1 VAPSIFAL
9 RPWISRIVIFHLVCL
24 AWIFFRAE
32 SLHAAFA
39 MLAGLRT
46 LTWAPEYTIA
56 IRFLAMFTIPLFVMD
71 LINETRGEEYVF
83 ETAVETRRVA
93 IGVAMMALVAV
104 FAANQA
110 NAFIYFRF

>member
-1 VAPSIFAL
+1 VA
-9 RPWISRIVIFHLVCL
+9 
-24 AWIFFRAE
+24 
-32 SLHAAFA
+32 AAFEREVTFEIDGRQFTFA
-39 MLAGLRT
+39 
-46 LTWAPEYTIA
+46 TWSDVSALFA

>member
-1 VAPSIFAL
+1 VL
-9 RPWISRIVIFHLVCL
+9 FHLVCL

-32 SLHAAFA
+32 SLHAAFG
-39 MLAGLRT
+39 MLSGLRT
-46 LTWAPEYTIA
+46 LTWAPEYTVA
-56 IRFLAMFTIPLFVMD
+56 LRFLALFTIPLFVMD
-71 LINETRGEEYVF
+71 LVNEARGEEYVF

-93 IGVAMMALVAV
+93 VGVAMMALVAV